1 MPVSRITRGESS
13 GAKPSQLKAVP
24 TIGVFF
30 KSATRRQAGV
40 ALTSEIPS
48 PFATSLRFP
57 PLHADHLLGAGV
69 FQRHGRVV
77 WREAEP
83 TAPIAFR
90 LETLQHGN
98 VLDFPIRNC
107 HPMHLGVRNVA
118 EKEVEKPAVMRPAG
132 VRHKPTDQLRPFR
145 GFEVEEFQS
154 TRIQKQGG
162 QISSVG
168 RPAGQGS
175 PGRTEVTE
183 LASRGRKYPRI
194 LCREGRAASH
204 RARGRANRCRRRQS
218 R

>member
-1 MPVSRITRGESS
+1 MPVSRSTRGESS

-57 PLHADHLLGAGV
+57 PLHADHLLGAHILECERRIV
-69 FQRHGRVV
+69 R
-77 WREAEP
+77 REP
-83 TAPIAFR
+83 KPKGPISCHVEAFR
-90 LETLQHGN
+90 PREL
-98 VLDFPIRNC
+98 LDFPAGNR
-107 HPMHLGVRNVA
+107 HPIDIGDVRAA
-118 EKEVEKPAVMRPAG
+118 EEVEKAAVMRPAG